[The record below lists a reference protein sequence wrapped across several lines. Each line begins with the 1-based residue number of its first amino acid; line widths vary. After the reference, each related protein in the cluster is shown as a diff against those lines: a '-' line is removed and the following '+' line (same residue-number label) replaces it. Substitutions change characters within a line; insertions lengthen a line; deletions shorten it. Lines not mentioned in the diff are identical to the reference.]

1 MSSFRKLS
9 SALMIVGLFATG
21 CSDDKKSASDEE
33 TSSSVADDATT
44 ESSDASTPG
53 ADTSDASTDEPGT
66 IIDVATEAGSF
77 ATLLQAAE
85 AAGLTETLTGEGP
98 FTIFAPT
105 DEAFAALPAG
115 TLDSLL
121 ADKEA
126 LKNVLLYHVVQGDEI
141 EAADVVE
148 LTSADMANG
157 DTIAI
162 KVVDGKVV
170 LNDDVNVVTTD
181 IAASN
186 GVIHVIDKVL
196 VPAAK

>member
-1 MSSFRKLS
+1 M
-9 SALMIVGLFATG
+9 
-21 CSDDKKSASDEE
+21 
-33 TSSSVADDATT
+33 
-44 ESSDASTPG
+44 
-53 ADTSDASTDEPGT
+53 
-66 IIDVATEAGSF
+66 
-77 ATLLQAAE
+77 
-85 AAGLTETLTGEGP
+85 TETLTGEGP